1 MPRDVKQNHVCA
13 SCDSYREILLYMVQ
27 VAPSEFCEVYV
38 LVPFPHYLCQD
49 PGVCTMAFHVRLRRQ
64 GETENPLLNQELRDK
79 LTSDG

>member
-13 SCDSYREILLYMVQ
+13 SCDSYRKILLEMVQ

-49 PGVCTMAFHVRLRRQ
+49 LGTCTMTFHLRRRRPV
-64 GETENPLLNQELRDK
+64 ETEKPLLNIQELRDK
-79 LTSDG
+79 LTSD